1 MDFTFSE
8 EQLAAA
14 EAARGVFAGVAPDA
28 VPSPA
33 LTTGAVAEGFDRDLW
48 SRLAG
53 ADLLG
58 LLLEERYGGAG
69 LDAIALCQVLRESAR
84 VLARVPLL
92 EHSAALATLQTYGGA
107 ELRERLL
114 APAGRGEPVL
124 TVAAH
129 GRTGHDPAG
138 LAVTARRDGP
148 DWVLDGTQTAV
159 PWAFDADL
167 VLVPA
172 HTDADRTLLALIAR
186 GQAGLELAEQIST
199 SGERLAEL
207 RLRSARIGADQVI
220 EAAGAWEWLHA
231 LLATGTCALA
241 LGLGEQVLRMTG
253 DYTGKREQFGYPIA
267 TFQAVAVQAA
277 DRYIDLRA
285 MEATLWQAAWRI
297 ASGAPGA
304 LPAAGDVAVAKIW
317 AAEGVRRVVQTAQHL
332 HGGFG
337 ADTDY
342 PLHRYHAWAKHLE
355 LSLGPAAAYEET
367 LGDLLAAHALS

>member
-1 MDFTFSE
+1 VDFTFSE

-58 LLLEERYGGAG
+58 LLLDERYGGAG

-107 ELRERLL
+107 EPRERLL
-114 APAGRGEPVL
+114 AQAGRGETVL

-159 PWAFDADL
+159 PWAFDADH

-172 HTDADRTLLALIAR
+172 HTDADRTVLALVAR
-186 GQAGLELAEQIST
+186 GQEGLELAEQIST

-207 RLRSARIGADQVI
+207 RLRSAPGSGCTPCWPPAPARS
-220 EAAGAWEWLHA
+220 
-231 LLATGTCALA
+231 
-241 LGLGEQVLRMTG
+241 
-253 DYTGKREQFGYPIA
+253 PS
-267 TFQAVAVQAA
+267 
-277 DRYIDLRA
+277 
-285 MEATLWQAAWRI
+285 
-297 ASGAPGA
+297 ASGNRCCG
-304 LPAAGDVAVAKIW
+304 
-317 AAEGVRRVVQTAQHL
+317 
-332 HGGFG
+332 
-337 ADTDY
+337 
-342 PLHRYHAWAKHLE
+342 
-355 LSLGPAAAYEET
+355 
-367 LGDLLAAHALS
+367 